1 MSGQSQPRAGVKTG
15 KKTIA
20 DHLICHNAE
29 LRFSRSKPGKEPLYF
44 PIHDLSIDR
53 VGFERPMAFTAKLT
67 NAIPTG
73 LIDATGVFGPWNVES
88 PGDTPVS
95 GTYVFTDAD
104 LSTING
110 IGGTLN
116 STGTFAGRLEE
127 IVARGESDTPDF
139 SLNLGGKPV
148 ALHAKFEVLVNGT
161 DGSTVLKRVDARLG
175 HTPIV
180 ATGTIMNLPGPGRH
194 DFNLDFRVAGGRI
207 EDLLRLATDSPEPL
221 LTGAV
226 DLRATLAL
234 PPGKSKVSNRIR
246 IAGQFGLGG
255 AQFGGSKFQ
264 GQLES
269 LSRRSQGK
277 GAGDPMG
284 PVATNM
290 RGTFNLQKG
299 VLSLPNLTFD
309 VPGAV
314 IALAGTYGVEN
325 GALDFHGTLSMK
337 AKVSQT
343 VGGIKSLF
351 LKLVDPL
358 FKKNGAGAVIPIH
371 IRGTRAD
378 PKVGMDVRRIFKKK

>member
-1 MSGQSQPRAGVKTG
+1 
-15 KKTIA
+15 
-20 DHLICHNAE
+20 
-29 LRFSRSKPGKEPLYF
+29 
-44 PIHDLSIDR
+44 
-53 VGFERPMAFTAKLT
+53 
-67 NAIPTG
+67 
-73 LIDATGVFGPWNVES
+73 
-88 PGDTPVS
+88 
-95 GTYVFTDAD
+95 

-116 STGTFAGRLEE
+116 STGTFTGRLDE
-127 IVARGESDTPDF
+127 IVAQGESDTPDF

-148 ALHAKFEVLVNGT
+148 ALHATFEVLVNGT
-161 DGSTVLKRVDARLG
+161 DGSTVLKRVDALLG
-175 HTPIV
+175 RTPIV

-221 LTGAV
+221 LTGGV

-234 PPGKSKVSNRIR
+234 PPGASRVSNRIR

-255 AQFGGSKFQ
+255 ATFGGSKFQ

-284 PVATNM
+284 SVATNM
-290 RGTFNLQKG
+290 RGTFSLQKG
-299 VLSLPNLTFD
+299 VLTLPNLNFE

-314 IALAGTYGVEN
+314 IALAGTYGVES

-343 VGGIKSLF
+343 VSGIKSLF
-351 LKLVDPL
+351 LKLVDPI
-358 FKKNGAGAVIPIH
+358 FKKNGAGAVIPIYV
-371 IRGTRAD
+371 RGTRAD
-378 PKVGMDVRRIFKKK
+378 PKVGMEVGRIFKRRG